1 MKLLKT
7 AVLGGMLLSTSAL
20 VIGGTFVIL
29 TNKNKIISKLK
40 NLQFKENKSASIK

>member
-20 VIGGTFVIL
+20 VVGGTFVIL
-29 TNKNKIISKLK
+29 TNKTR
-40 NLQFKENKSASIK
+40 